1 MHTSVFQL
9 PIGVRDA
16 LAELARKWSARGVV
30 LSVFGSFAAGTA
42 ARDSDLDLA
51 VEWTAG
57 RDATL
62 HAELMA
68 DIEALPTVRP
78 IDVVDLSEADAAFVA
93 AIRPSMRRV
102 A

>member
-9 PIGVRDA
+9 PVGVLDA

-51 VEWTAG
+51 G
-57 RDATL
+57 RDAML

-93 AIRPSMRRV
+93 AIRPGMRRV

>member
-1 MHTSVFQL
+1 MHKSVFQL
-9 PIGVRDA
+9 PLGVRDA
-16 LAELARKWSARGVV
+16 LAALARKWSARGVV
-30 LSVFGSFAAGTA
+30 LSVFGSFASGTA
-42 ARDSDLDLA
+42 AFDSDLDLA

-78 IDVVDLSEADAAFVA
+78 IDVVDLSEADAAFEIGRAHV
-93 AIRPSMRRV
+93 
-102 A
+102 